1 MVSNASE
8 LLPEPDS
15 PVITTRALRGR
26 SRSIDLRLCS
36 RAPRMR
42 MNSSMVQ
49 VCGQTARGHDPRQRP
64 HGIDALSTARGQEV
78 GGEQLWITPDPA
90 HYAAPREHHLPPRTR
105 DLIVNQ

>member
-15 PVITTRALRGR
+15 PVITTSALRGR
-26 SRSIDLRLCS
+26 STSIDFRLCS

-49 VCGQTARGHDPRQRP
+49 VCNQTACGHDPGNGRS
-64 HGIDALSTARGQEV
+64 A
-78 GGEQLWITPDPA
+78 
-90 HYAAPREHHLPPRTR
+90 
-105 DLIVNQ
+105 